1 MLSPSSK
8 ISDYEAWIKTSSDN
22 EWSKTMKS
30 QPFDML
36 TVFTTTSD

>member
-8 ISDYEAWIKTSSDN
+8 ISDYRGLDQDMLRD

-36 TVFTTTSD
+36 TVFTTTQD